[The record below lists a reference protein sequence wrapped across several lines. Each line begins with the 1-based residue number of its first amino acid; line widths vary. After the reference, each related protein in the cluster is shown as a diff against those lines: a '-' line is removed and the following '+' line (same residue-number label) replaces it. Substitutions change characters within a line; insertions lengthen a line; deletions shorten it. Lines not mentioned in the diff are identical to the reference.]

1 VNSSLIEDGLAALR
15 AGDGGT
21 ARQVFEVALEEAES
35 GQALEGLAEALYLDR
50 EYLTSAVH

>member
-1 VNSSLIEDGLAALR
+1 LAALR

-35 GQALEGLAEALYLDR
+35 GQALEGLGEALFLER